1 LKLFFNRALSKAC
14 LFSNKHWLRRSS
26 HLLSSLLT
34 SAPHTK
40 ERQLEKLETER
51 GNTSEVESSMV
62 TARSAISAVTDFL
75 LQASGLGLDLETHR
89 ELGAIKALVIS
100 RYQRLRSEELSLA
113 LKNATSKEARRKI
126 NTDLKALQYTAASAP
141 PLPPLEEIQSRVDAL
156 LVQLE
161 ERESDLLVDL
171 NEGISSSL
179 CDLSRQSF
187 MQLVRHFEC
196 GLVLPLTAD
205 GSGVA
210 NTESLER
217 EVAALERKNMALE
230 QDLAALRRKQG
241 VGLKVVRSSSPFISH
256 VSLISSVLGASCSIG
271 LSRWLIK
278 DPHWRLSESLCGEW
292 LTSPS

>member
-1 LKLFFNRALSKAC
+1 
-14 LFSNKHWLRRSS
+14 
-26 HLLSSLLT
+26 
-34 SAPHTK
+34 
-40 ERQLEKLETER
+40 
-51 GNTSEVESSMV
+51 MV

-210 NTESLER
+210 DTESLER

-230 QDLAALRRKQG
+230 QDLATLRRKQG
-241 VGLKVVRSSSPFISH
+241 VGLKVVRSSSLLISH
-256 VSLISSVLGASCSIG
+256 VSLTSSVIGASRSIG
-271 LSRWLIK
+271 LSRWLIE
-278 DPHWRLSESLCGEW
+278 DPHWHLSESLCGEW
-292 LTSPS
+292 LSSPS

>member
-1 LKLFFNRALSKAC
+1 VLSAL
-14 LFSNKHWLRRSS
+14 
-26 HLLSSLLT
+26 
-34 SAPHTK
+34 
-40 ERQLEKLETER
+40 
-51 GNTSEVESSMV
+51 
-62 TARSAISAVTDFL
+62 SAVTDFL
-75 LQASGLGLDLETHR
+75 LQATGLGLDLETYR
-89 ELGAIKALVIS
+89 ELAAIKTLIIL
-100 RYQRLRSEELSLA
+100 RYQRLRYEELNLA
-113 LKNATSKEARRKI
+113 LMNVDRKDKDSRINI
-126 NTDLKALQYTAASAP
+126 NTKLKALQYTAASAP

-156 LVQLE
+156 LMRLE
-161 ERESDLLVDL
+161 ERESNLIVDL